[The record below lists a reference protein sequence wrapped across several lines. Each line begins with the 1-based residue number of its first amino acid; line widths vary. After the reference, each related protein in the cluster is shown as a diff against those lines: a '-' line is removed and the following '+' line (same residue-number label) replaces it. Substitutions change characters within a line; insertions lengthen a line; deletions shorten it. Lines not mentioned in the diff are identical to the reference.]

1 MGAFHA
7 VIAGEEYGADETPET
22 LGLYGGRY
30 TIEFHPGKSW
40 GSVCAYSGQSDTRC
54 SLFFPGIDYTSREM
68 DNDMLMVEHHSG
80 ESEMDDDE
88 YE

>member
-1 MGAFHA
+1 MDETLAEVFARHPSSGCFEGNTMGAFHA

-40 GSVCAYSGQSDTRC
+40 RAV
-54 SLFFPGIDYTSREM
+54 
-68 DNDMLMVEHHSG
+68 
-80 ESEMDDDE
+80 
-88 YE
+88 

>member
-7 VIAGEEYGADETPET
+7 VIAGEEYGAGETPET

-40 GSVCAYSGQSDTRC
+40 RAVSAYLYPSDTRC
-54 SLFFPGIDYTSREM
+54 PMSFQGSIMHRVRWKMTC
-68 DNDMLMVEHHSG
+68 
-80 ESEMDDDE
+80 
-88 YE
+88 